1 MVRPIVEALL
11 ALCYPS
17 VCGVCGSSLV
27 EGERVMCL
35 KCRLSLPLTGF
46 ESNFLWNPMMEKLV
60 SLRGPVER
68 CAAYFYYQSHAP
80 HSRLVHLF
88 KYNEKT
94 RIGRDLIGEYARRLQ
109 SAGFFDGIDAMA
121 PVPLSRGKL
130 IRRGYNQSFQ
140 LARGGREV
148 VPLPVIEALKAARHG
163 SQTRLDARLR
173 MENARGVYSA
183 VARNLDGVGHLLL
196 IDDIVTTGA
205 TVCACVEALRAARP
219 RMKVSVLALATPR
232 MV

>member
-1 MVRPIVEALL
+1 MRRIVGKLL
-11 ALCYPS
+11 ALCYPP
-17 VCGVCGSSLV
+17 VCGVCGAALV
-27 EGERVMCL
+27 EGEKVMCL
-35 KCRLSLPLTGF
+35 RCRLSLPLTGL

-88 KYNEKT
+88 KYHEKT
-94 RIGRDLIGEYARRLQ
+94 RIGRDLIGEYARRLVPL
-109 SAGFFDGIDAMA
+109 GFFDGIDAVA

-140 LARGGREV
+140 LARGVCGV
-148 VPLPVIEALKAARHG
+148 VPLPVVRALEAAGHT
-163 SQTRLDARLR
+163 SQTRLDAISR

-183 VARNLDGVGHLLL
+183 VGQNLEGIDHLLL
-196 IDDIVTTGA
+196 VDDIVTTGA
-205 TVCACVEALRAARP
+205 TVAACVEALHALRP
-219 RMKVSVLALATPR
+219 KMKVSVLALATTR
-232 MV
+232 MA